1 MTNPFHWLQKH
12 HLRIWASLILV
23 LSPLILFL
31 ALCAFILECT
41 FDLIY
46 IIKKATN
53 GFVWSVKSEFNVG
66 KDNMVGMFK
75 DIRKA
80 LCDNEKKD

>member
-23 LSPLILFL
+23 LSPLLLFL
-31 ALCAFILECT
+31 VLCAFILECT
-41 FDLIY
+41 FDLIH
-46 IIKKATN
+46 IIKEATN
-53 GFVWSVKSEFNVG
+53 EFVWSVKSQFNNG
-66 KDNMVGMFK
+66 KSYIVEMLEH
-75 DIRKA
+75 IRKA